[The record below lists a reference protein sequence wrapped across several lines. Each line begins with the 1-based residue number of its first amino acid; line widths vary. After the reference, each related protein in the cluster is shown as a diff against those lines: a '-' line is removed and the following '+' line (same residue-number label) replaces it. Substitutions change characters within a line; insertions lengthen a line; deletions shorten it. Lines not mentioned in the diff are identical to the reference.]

1 MLKIIQFLMVLGI
14 LIAFSSQDFTR
25 VFTEALLEE
34 GLPQNSTINV
44 IIEENKCL
52 FPDRIITT

>member
-1 MLKIIQFLMVLGI
+1 MVLGI

-44 IIEENKCL
+44 IIEENKSL
-52 FPDRIITT
+52 FPDPIITT